1 MLPTCCLGVYL
12 DSLFDWKEHVAKLL
26 SSCYVA
32 LVVLRKMHHLAAFKV
47 KKLLVERL
55 ILS

>member
-1 MLPTCCLGVYL
+1 MLPTCCRDVYL